1 MLQSLTRGVT
11 SIWFFAH
18 VTGWWGKMCMFR
30 DWRFCWVLSIAF
42 EILELALQ
50 FVIPDFQEC
59 WCVAKAVGAF
69 DQHCLRFFIYFSGL
83 IYII

>member
-1 MLQSLTRGVT
+1 MYRGVS
-11 SIWFFAH
+11 SIWFLAH

-42 EILELALQ
+42 EILELAFQ

-59 WCVAKAVGAF
+59 WCVLVLC
-69 DQHCLRFFIYFSGL
+69 CLPERMTTND
-83 IYII
+83 